1 MWGDPTD
8 IPLEDSKL
16 KRKLNT
22 PGQIFKDNIALLL
35 IKKNCTSQFKV
46 RIDIMRIRK
55 LVTFFQVFFES
66 LSNPS
71 RSFK

>member
-35 IKKNCTSQFKV
+35 IK
-46 RIDIMRIRK
+46 RIVPRNLK
-55 LVTFFQVFFES
+55 S
-66 LSNPS
+66 G
-71 RSFK
+71 

>member
-22 PGQIFKDNIALLL
+22 PGGK
-35 IKKNCTSQFKV
+35 
-46 RIDIMRIRK
+46 
-55 LVTFFQVFFES
+55 S
-66 LSNPS
+66 LKIILHY
-71 RSFK
+71 F